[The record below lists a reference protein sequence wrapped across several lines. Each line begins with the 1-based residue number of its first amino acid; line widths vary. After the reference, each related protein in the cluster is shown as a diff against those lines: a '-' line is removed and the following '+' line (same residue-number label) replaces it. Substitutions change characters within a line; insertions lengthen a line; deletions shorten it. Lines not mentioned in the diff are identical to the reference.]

1 MDADH
6 FSGRR
11 FAFRAV
17 IIRPLMKTRQII
29 VWPNSAKKNSEGYIE
44 AQFRQQFR
52 PAHLLNFHALWEMQ
66 FLDIHKISFP
76 EAGQSLIDRFELDG
90 LGAFYIKRQ
99 LDRSV
104 RTWRRPFGEPTFAQ
118 ELRNIRLCE
127 QHHIPTLEPVYYG
140 ERQMEPGPAAIL
152 IVRALDG
159 YQSLQDI
166 LAKWYGLERHIREA
180 ILLTTGKALGRIHGA
195 GLSHRRL
202 QADDIIIDLTQIPQ
216 WRLASP
222 QYIAPAKSRDLLL
235 ELQGF
240 LASISVVGETELD
253 FLLKAYVE
261 TCPQWADVGALKQ
274 ALFPSRQAS

>member
-1 MDADH
+1 M
-6 FSGRR
+6 
-11 FAFRAV
+11 
-17 IIRPLMKTRQII
+17 
-29 VWPNSAKKNSEGYIE
+29 WPNSAKKNSEAYIE
-44 AQFRQQFR
+44 ANFRQQFR

-76 EAGQSLIDRFELDG
+76 ESGHSLIDRFELPQEVSESKSQ
-90 LGAFYIKRQ
+90 GAFYIKRQ
-99 LDRSV
+99 LNSNI

-118 ELRNIRLCE
+118 ELRNIHLCE

-140 ERQMEPGPAAIL
+140 ERQMEVGPAAIL

-166 LAKWYGLERHIREA
+166 LTQWYGLERHLRESIMHTA
-180 ILLTTGKALGRIHGA
+180 GKALGRLHGA
-195 GLSHRRL
+195 GLGHRRL

-222 QYIAPAKSRDLLL
+222 QFITGAKGRDLLL

-240 LASISVVGETELD
+240 LASIPVVGETEVD
-253 FLLKAYVE
+253 FLLKAYVDVS
-261 TCPQWADVGALKQ
+261 PQWSSLDSLRQ
-274 ALFPSRQAS
+274 ALYPSQQAS

>member
-1 MDADH
+1 M
-6 FSGRR
+6 
-11 FAFRAV
+11 
-17 IIRPLMKTRQII
+17 
-29 VWPNSAKKNSEGYIE
+29 WPNSAKKNSEAYIE
-44 AQFRQQFR
+44 ANFRQQFR

-76 EAGQSLIDRFELDG
+76 ESGASLIDRFELPSGEDGSGG

-99 LDRSV
+99 LNRNIRS
-104 RTWRRPFGEPTFAQ
+104 WRRPFGEPVFAQ

-140 ERQMEPGPAAIL
+140 ERQMAAGPAAIL

-166 LAKWYGLERHIREA
+166 LAKWYGLERHLRES
-180 ILLTTGKALGRIHGA
+180 ILHTAGKALGRLHSA
-195 GLSHRRL
+195 GLGHRRL

-222 QYIAPAKSRDLLL
+222 QYITSAKGRDLLL

-240 LASISVVGETELD
+240 LASIAVVGDTELD
-253 FLLKAYVE
+253 FLLKAYVDI
-261 TCPQWADVGALKQ
+261 CPQWTSLDSLRQ
-274 ALFPSRQAS
+274 ALYPSRQAS